1 MINHYKKI
9 GAMKHWLT
17 TTGFDKKEIHTYILL
32 LSAPVLLTIY
42 RYHAYPG
49 FFTPDFDFGI
59 AVDQNVRVNQFI
71 RFFGLF
77 FVLPTLYIKLVM
89 KRPLKDF
96 GLGLGDYILGL
107 KILAVL
113 IPVIFIAIYFAAGM
127 PDVRTEYPLAKS
139 LMQDQTH
146 IWFYEL
152 AYIIFYYIAW
162 EFYFRGVLLFGLK
175 DRFGV
180 FNAILI
186 QTISSCLVHI
196 GKPEGEIIGSI
207 IVGIIFGMIAYR
219 TRSIWYVFILHALIG
234 VLTDLFIIYL

>member
-1 MINHYKKI
+1 
-9 GAMKHWLT
+9 MKHWLSA
-17 TTGFDKKEIHTYILL
+17 TGFDKKDMHTYILL

-59 AVDQNVRVNQFI
+59 SADQNVSINQFI

-77 FVLPTLYIKLVM
+77 FVLPALYIKLVM

-96 GLGLGDYILGL
+96 GLGLGDYKLGL

-127 PDVRTEYPLAKS
+127 PDVRSEYPLAKS
-139 LMQDQTH
+139 LMQDQSH